1 MLSALKGVLKNA
13 GKSVSPIV
21 ISRVVSTL
29 QEFLQSDEDEIRGS
43 AARALGMV
51 SQVCQ
56 LSYSEITC
64 QGFELLLYFWLSS
77 GHVCHLSNAELLLTM
92 FYVKLWT
99 DW

>member
-51 SQVCQ
+51 SQV
-56 LSYSEITC
+56 YSEISC
-64 QGFELLLYFWLSS
+64 QGFELLLLLVKWQRLSY
-77 GHVCHLSNAELLLTM
+77 L
-92 FYVKLWT
+92 
-99 DW
+99 

>member
-43 AARALGMV
+43 SARALGMV
-51 SQVCQ
+51 SQVYQ
-56 LSYSEITC
+56 LSYSEISC
-64 QGFELLLYFWLSS
+64 QGFELLL
-77 GHVCHLSNAELLLTM
+77 LLVM
-92 FYVKLWT
+92 W
-99 DW
+99 